1 MIKWKKQQ
9 IISPKTNLRNK
20 KETMGVREKILV
32 YKVRNMPVFIIDVQ
46 IY

>member
-20 KETMGVREKILV
+20 KTMGVREKILV